1 MQITLPRSALF
12 AALGMVKAVV
22 ERRTT
27 IPILANV
34 RLTLEAGGLRLVGT
48 DLDIE
53 ISTRV
58 AGQADA
64 AGETTVPAGMLA
76 DIVAKFPDKADVTL
90 SLAADGQ
97 TLTVSSGRAR
107 LNLQALP
114 ASDFPDI
121 SGGEFACRFALAPAT
136 LARMLGKTEFAISTE
151 ETRYYLNGTFW
162 HREDDKLVVVATD
175 GHRLARV
182 AVPSPEGDPAFK
194 GVIVPAKTV
203 SRLRVLAK
211 ATEADMT
218 VEISE
223 TKIRVT
229 AGETVL
235 TSKLIDGTFPDYK
248 RVIPQANSKRLT
260 ISRAA
265 LAAAVDRV
273 STIATE
279 RGRAVKLSVTPGFL
293 HLTVNNAD
301 AGTGEETLDIDYD
314 GEPIDI
320 GFNSRYVADALEVL
334 AADTVTLDLNQSG
347 DPALLKAAGDD
358 DMLVVLMPMRV

>member
-22 ERRTT
+22 ERRNT
-27 IPILANV
+27 IPILSNV
-34 RLTLEAGGLRLVGT
+34 RITVDASGLRLIGT

-58 AGQADA
+58 AGQPA
-64 AGETTVPAGMLA
+64 ATGETTVPAGMLA

-97 TLTVSSGRAR
+97 TLTVASGRAR
-107 LNLQALP
+107 LNLQTLP

-121 SGGEFACRFALAPAT
+121 SAGAFDCRFTLPPAT
-136 LARMLGKTEFAISTE
+136 LARMLGKTEFAISSE

-162 HREDDKLVVVATD
+162 HRQDDKLVVVATD
-175 GHRLARV
+175 GHRLARI
-182 AVPSPEGDPAFK
+182 AVPSPAENPTFK
-194 GVIVPAKTV
+194 GIIVPTKTV

-248 RVIPQANSKRLT
+248 RVIPASSEKHMT
-260 ISRAA
+260 VDRAA
-265 LAAAVDRV
+265 LAGAVDRV
-273 STIATE
+273 STVATE
-279 RGRAVKLSVTPGFL
+279 RGRAVKMALTLGTL
-293 HLTVNNAD
+293 QLTVNNTD
-301 AGTGEETLDIDYD
+301 AGTGEETLDVDYA

-334 AADTVTLDLNQSG
+334 AADSVVFGLNQPG
-347 DPALLKAAGDD
+347 DPALLKSPSDD
-358 DMLVVLMPMRV
+358 DLLVVLMPMRV